1 MGGAMGV
8 RWRARGWAARLRRWA
23 LWLVG
28 GFVLLSVAWV
38 LLYAVVAPPVTP
50 LMLIRALGGAG
61 IHRSWVPAAAIDP
74 DVFRAVMAGEDNLFC
89 EHHGFDFQAIR
100 QAWRNNQRG
109 GRTLGG
115 STITMQ
121 TAKNLFL
128 WPGRSLVRKGFE
140 AYFTVLLELFLT
152 KRRILVLYLNTV
164 EWGGGVYGIEAAA
177 ETQFH
182 KSAAALS
189 QHEAALLA
197 AVLPNPRRWSPAR
210 PTAYIAHRAAVIGQL
225 MVQMPGKPGDPCS

>member
-1 MGGAMGV
+1 MGA
-8 RWRARGWAARLRRWA
+8 RSRAIGWGRTIRRWA
-23 LWLVG
+23 LWLIG
-28 GFVLLSVAWV
+28 GFLLLSVAWV

-61 IHRSWVPAAAIDP
+61 ITRSWVPTGAIDP

-89 EHHGFDFQAIR
+89 EHHGFDWQAIR
-100 QAWRNNQRG
+100 QAWQRNQRG
-109 GRTLGG
+109 GRILGG

-140 AYFTVLLELFLT
+140 AYFTVLLELFLS
-152 KRRILVLYLNTV
+152 KRRILVLYLNSV
-164 EWGGGVYGIEAAA
+164 EWGGGIYGVEAAA
-177 ETQFH
+177 ESQFH

-189 QHEAALLA
+189 PHEAALLA
-197 AVLPNPRRWSPAR
+197 AVLPNPRRWSPSR
-210 PTAYIAHRAAVIGQL
+210 PTAYIAHRAAMIADL
-225 MVQMPGKPGDPCS
+225 MRQMPGKPGDPCG

>member
-1 MGGAMGV
+1 M
-8 RWRARGWAARLRRWA
+8 GWARRIRRWA
-23 LWLVG
+23 LWLAG

-38 LLYAVVAPPVTP
+38 LLYAVVPPPVTP

-61 IHRSWVPAAAIDP
+61 ITRSWIPASAIDP
-74 DVFRAVMAGEDNLFC
+74 DAFRAVMAGEDSLFC
-89 EHHGFDFQAIR
+89 EHHGFDWQAIR
-100 QAWRNNQRG
+100 QAWQRNQRG
-109 GRTLGG
+109 GRLYGG

-128 WPGRSLVRKGFE
+128 WPGRSLLRKGFE
-140 AYFTVLLELFLT
+140 AYFTVLLELFLS

-164 EWGGGVYGIEAAA
+164 EWGGGIYGIEAAA
-177 ETQFH
+177 ESQFH

-189 QHEAALLA
+189 PREAALLA

-210 PTAYIAHRAAVIGQL
+210 PTAYIAHRAAVIVERMPQL
-225 MVQMPGKPGDPCS
+225 PGKPGDPCG